1 MEGETLYA
9 LGGSRGGLQGGFQR
23 VAHNLHFMRPHM
35 MMTIMG
41 IPSIVAFEVE
51 VVELNFKI

>member
-23 VAHNLHFMRPHM
+23 V
-35 MMTIMG
+35 
-41 IPSIVAFEVE
+41 
-51 VVELNFKI
+51 VELNFKI

>member
-1 MEGETLYA
+1 
-9 LGGSRGGLQGGFQR
+9 
-23 VAHNLHFMRPHM
+23 MRPHM

-51 VVELNFKI
+51 VVELNFKIWEEARLEEVWQT